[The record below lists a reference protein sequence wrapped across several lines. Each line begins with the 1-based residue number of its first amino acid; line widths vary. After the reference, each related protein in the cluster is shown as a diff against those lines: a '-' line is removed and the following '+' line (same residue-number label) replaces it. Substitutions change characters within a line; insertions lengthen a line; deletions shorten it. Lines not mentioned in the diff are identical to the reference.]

1 MIPLYK
7 TNVIIPIFK
16 ARTGPF
22 RISVLSK
29 YVPSPSQ
36 TYRHG
41 RCRRIAVGLLRQR
54 RRRKPPRKRVCPGR
68 HDRSRLQRFG
78 RRGGT
83 FDSPEGF
90 AGRTT
95 LLLFFATWCPDC
107 QAELP
112 VIDAVWQT
120 VAGEP
125 GYDVVAISRG
135 GAEGRYEQSPD
146 ILSRYWKDHDLRMP
160 WYLDGDRSVFDRF
173 ASAGIPRV
181 YIVNAEGVVVWQSAA
196 PELDAAGYLAL
207 LRQYR

>member
-1 MIPLYK
+1 M
-7 TNVIIPIFK
+7 
-16 ARTGPF
+16 
-22 RISVLSK
+22 
-29 YVPSPSQ
+29 
-36 TYRHG
+36 
-41 RCRRIAVGLLRQR
+41 
-54 RRRKPPRKRVCPGR
+54 
-68 HDRSRLQRFG
+68 SRLP
-78 RRGGT
+78 GG
-83 FDSPEGF
+83 
-90 AGRTT
+90 A
-95 LLLFFATWCPDC
+95 A
-107 QAELP
+107 

>member
-1 MIPLYK
+1 MYHHHLKHIAMAAAAVSLSVSCVRDDGGNHP
-7 TNVIIPIFK
+7 
-16 ARTGPF
+16 AREYVRVGMTVPAF
-22 RISVLSK
+22 SVSGEG
-29 YVPSPSQ
+29 
-36 TYRHG
+36 G
-41 RCRRIAVGLLRQR
+41 R
-54 RRRKPPRKRVCPGR
+54 
-68 HDRSRLQRFG
+68 
-78 RRGGT
+78 T

-207 LRQYR
+207 LRHYR

>member
-1 MIPLYK
+1 MAAAAVSLSVSCVRDDGGNQP
-7 TNVIIPIFK
+7 
-16 ARTGPF
+16 AREYVRVGMTVPAF
-22 RISVLSK
+22 SVSGEG
-29 YVPSPSQ
+29 
-36 TYRHG
+36 G
-41 RCRRIAVGLLRQR
+41 R
-54 RRRKPPRKRVCPGR
+54 
-68 HDRSRLQRFG
+68 
-78 RRGGT
+78 T
-83 FDSPEGF
+83 FNSPEGF

-160 WYLDGDRSVFDRF
+160 WYLDGDRSVFDPSLINISEPTRLRRISYAVF
-173 ASAGIPRV
+173 CLKKKNCNGQKHVLAIRV
-181 YIVNAEGVVVWQSAA
+181 
-196 PELDAAGYLAL
+196 
-207 LRQYR
+207 